1 MTVGVVTSRS
11 SLRQW
16 TALGVALG
24 MVACFMVLF
33 YVPNAGQAKAAAR
46 KLAEARA
53 ARTIK
58 WHQSQGLPGLD
69 EEVATMMTDHQRN
82 LSRIPREGEMP
93 EFLKKVSD
101 FLRAAGIQ
109 MREVIPEGPQ
119 AKEDYVEQ
127 SMVLTF
133 ETSFRAGYGILD
145 RLENM
150 DRITRVD
157 RLEMVSL
164 PGDEAKVCIK
174 MRIIIF
180 HSNKGAWESKDRKQ
194 AAQTASGGGKEKA

>member
-1 MTVGVVTSRS
+1 MTLCVATSLS
-11 SLRQW
+11 SRKQW
-16 TALGVALG
+16 IAMGVALG

-33 YVPNAGQAKAAAR
+33 YVPNAGEAKAAAR

-53 ARTIK
+53 DRKIK
-58 WHQSQGLPGLD
+58 WHQSQGLADLD
-69 EEVATMMTDHQRN
+69 EEVTTMTTDYQRD

-109 MREVIPEGPQ
+109 LREVIPEDPQ

-127 SMVLTF
+127 PMVLTF

-164 PGDEAKVCIK
+164 PGDEGKVCIK

-180 HSNKGAWESKDRKQ
+180 HSNK
-194 AAQTASGGGKEKA
+194 AAQTASGGGKEKV